1 MDSKGK
7 KEEEKRRKGMQE
19 CDVDSERKGK
29 EKGEREGEEWN
40 LKRNQKIE
48 GKTWRRR
55 KDDHRGDR
63 EEDEERMRD

>member
-1 MDSKGK
+1 
-7 KEEEKRRKGMQE
+7 MQE
-19 CDVDSERKGK
+19 CDGDSERKGK

-63 EEDEERMRD
+63 EEDEDRMRD